1 MNLHFLFKTFGMEQD
16 NTAIIELIKTLGSY
30 GVGWLLLGLILL
42 GIFLILYKSILSNT
56 KIQDAIAYRFT
67 TKMYKVN
74 IKDIKRHFVFS
85 DKYKL
90 KNKVDLLSFK
100 GESLKTK
107 VFRLFFTVKLNID
120 TQILNDFVKIDYKK
134 LEKEDLHIIMTVA
147 IENMKQSF
155 DETVK
160 TELIKL
166 CEKELR
172 AIVGNNYKQAVAEN
186 CAEKIFEY
194 VMNAPKGF
202 EEYRTFRIESLLF
215 DIELIRDSPIYD
227 NNNERVYQFLSM
239 VGHSIEKA
247 IMRAAKI
254 FQDFNGEIDH
264 IFQEQIENIKNT

>member
-247 IMRAAKI
+247 IMRATKI

>member
-42 GIFLILYKSILSNT
+42 GIFLILYKSIFSNT